1 MGILK
6 KYIVFLLLT
15 TALFISGCNS
25 KNEAN
30 EPDTARNETN
40 QFMNVKNSPH
50 DDIQLED
57 SQKISQHLANL
68 AGSVPE
74 VNRATAV
81 AIGRFAIVGI
91 DVDKDLDR
99 SKVGAI
105 KYAVAE
111 ALKKD
116 PMGANAIVVADP
128 DFMARI
134 DEIYEDIKN
143 GKPIEG
149 ILNELSDITGRL
161 MPEIP
166 GDLQTP
172 DAEKQMEEPKK
183 ETNNKDARELDDIQN
198 KQSNM
203 EKEKKEE

>member
-1 MGILK
+1 MK
-6 KYIVFLLLT
+6 KYVVILTLL
-15 TALFISGCNS
+15 TALFITGCNN
-25 KNEAN
+25 KDEADRAANQNEN
-30 EPDTARNETN
+30 TN

-68 AGSVPE
+68 AGSVPN
-74 VNRATAV
+74 VKRATAV

-116 PMGANAIVVADP
+116 PIGANAVVVADP

-134 DEIYEDIKN
+134 NEINEDIKN

-166 GDLQTP
+166 GDLQNP
-172 DAEKQMEEPKK
+172 DVEKQMEEPKK
-183 ETNNKDARELDDIQN
+183 ETNKKDARQLDEIQN
-198 KQSNM
+198 EQSNKQ
-203 EKEKKEE
+203 KERKE